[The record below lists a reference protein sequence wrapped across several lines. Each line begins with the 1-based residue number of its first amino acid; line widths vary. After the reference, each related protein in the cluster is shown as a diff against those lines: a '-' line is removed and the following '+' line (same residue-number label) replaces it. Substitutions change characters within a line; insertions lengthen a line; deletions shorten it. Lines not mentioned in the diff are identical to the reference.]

1 MFLFKLAWGLHS
13 MDLMTRVDTRCEITR
28 RTYGVKDGEEGGNS
42 IFQVVSTRTIWKKE
56 IEKYKMSNL

>member
-1 MFLFKLAWGLHS
+1 

-28 RTYGVKDGEEGGNS
+28 RTYGVKDGGGGGNS